1 MLRFF
6 KKSSK
11 ATPLGRWGPLFQ
23 TILKMNLQE
32 KSLLILIVTGLIM
45 TIVEQN
51 HVRLLFQMKK
61 KQKKNATTT
70 ETKTQQQQ
78 KQMIKKY

>member
-32 KSLLILIVTGLIM
+32 KSIDFNSLV
-45 TIVEQN
+45 
-51 HVRLLFQMKK
+51 
-61 KQKKNATTT
+61 
-70 ETKTQQQQ
+70 
-78 KQMIKKY
+78 